1 MFALLAPLLLLC
13 APQGPSEKDLFD
25 SQLAV
30 LRGGQHAD
38 GHYGQGFT
46 ETAQVVAA
54 MALSPRAYRTDDGPF
69 LRDAVQWLL
78 KHRAEA
84 AEPQQQALLALALS
98 RAHRDLY
105 APTVAELLAPHGW
118 TATELP
124 RILLASSEPRSALEI
139 LSAIPEHAP
148 YAERAAAVA
157 RAGMV
162 RALSAQKS
170 AGPSNDAAALYEKGV
185 DYLLTQRNAD
195 GIWEMFG
202 QPEPGVTAMAARAL
216 LGSTRAEARAAADP
230 ALAWLRTLQQGDGSI
245 HGGRVQVYTTSVAIG
260 ALKAA
265 NRPEDSEA
273 IERAAAFLV
282 AVQCDEGE
290 GYTPNDKFYGGIG
303 YGGDLRPDLSNL
315 QYAMEALNE
324 AGVASEDPAMQ
335 RAILFLQRTQNH
347 AETNPER
354 YFDAESLQPVRAGTD
369 GGAAYYPGNSPAGTE
384 PQADGSVVARSY
396 GSMTYAL
403 LKCYGL
409 AGLDRSDERVEAAV
423 QWIQDHWT
431 LEVNPGFDMLAD
443 PRGGFQGLYYYYE
456 TLAEAL
462 RTLGIDEVVTPG
474 GARHDWR
481 AELVSVLKRAQHAD
495 GSWVNE
501 MAPRWWEGNP
511 VLCTAYALN
520 ALHAARR

>member
-1 MFALLAPLLLLC
+1 MLVLLAPLLLAL
-13 APQGPSEKDLFD
+13 PQGPSEKDLFD
-25 SQLAV
+25 EQLAI
-30 LRGGQHAD
+30 LRTGQQAD
-38 GHYGQGFT
+38 GHYGQNLR

-54 MALSPRAYRTDDGPF
+54 MALSPRAYRVDDGPF

-78 KHRAEA
+78 QHREDAVEA
-84 AEPQQQALLALALS
+84 PDQALLALALS

-105 APTVAELLAPHGW
+105 APTVKELLAPHGW
-118 TATELP
+118 QSAELP
-124 RILLASSEPRSALEI
+124 RILLAPDETRSALDI
-139 LSAIPEHAP
+139 LLAIPEQAS
-148 YAERAAAVA
+148 YAERAEAVA

-162 RALSAQKS
+162 RALAVKKS
-170 AGPSNDAAALYEKGV
+170 SGGATDAAQLYEKGV
-185 DYLLTQRNAD
+185 DYLLAQRNTA
-195 GIWEMFG
+195 GTWEIFG

-216 LGSTRAEARAAADP
+216 LGSSRAEARAAAEP
-230 ALAWLRTLQQGDGSI
+230 ALEWLRSLQQADGSI

-265 NRPEDSEA
+265 GRPGDEEA
-273 IERAAAFLV
+273 IARAAAFL
-282 AVQCDEGE
+282 ANTQCDEGE
-290 GYTPNDKFYGGIG
+290 GYTPEDKFYGGIG

-315 QYAMEALNE
+315 QYAMEALRE

-335 RAILFLQRTQNH
+335 RAIVFLQRTQNR
-347 AETNPER
+347 AESNPGK
-354 YFDAESLQPVRAGTD
+354 YYDAESLQPVRAGHD
-369 GGAAYYPGNSPAGTE
+369 GGAAYYPGNSPAGIE
-384 PQADGSVVARSY
+384 ALPDGSSVARSY

-409 AGLDRSDERVEAAV
+409 AGLDRSDERVAAAV

-462 RTLGIDEVVTPG
+462 RTLGIEEVVTPG

-481 AELVSVLKRAQHAD
+481 AELVSVLKRAQHED

-520 ALHAARR
+520 ALHATRR